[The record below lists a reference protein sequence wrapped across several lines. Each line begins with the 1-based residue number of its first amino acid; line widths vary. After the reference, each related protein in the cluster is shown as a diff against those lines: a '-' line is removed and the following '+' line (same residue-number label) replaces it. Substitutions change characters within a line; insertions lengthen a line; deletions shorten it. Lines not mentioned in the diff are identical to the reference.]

1 MKKSI
6 AVLVLSISGVL
17 YAQEPSVVVDSARVE
32 TLRLNSINYL
42 LKSDVVNDSLNEVDK
57 TALYPSTI
65 SQLGPGLKIIAL
77 HDDQITPYIDIES
90 KKDTVQVK
98 AQYINNKLN
107 KGVVLEP
114 NGDKDLAVVYYD
126 NAIPQYR
133 YIQDCDYHFY
143 TFISSELDKNDEV
156 RNKFYDL
163 EEGELLPLKQEYVD
177 GTWQAWDKE
186 LQKEEIT
193 LEGITIPATLYYTK
207 DDKKERMMWK
217 LTDNKGLLHYVL
229 VQREGS
235 MIVVYEQTYDSV
247 KEKRG
252 ESYLNV
258 ASLINVG
265 FDKKRVKAR
274 TENKES
280 ISDIY
285 FENYGKLD
293 WKKPNQYIFDYIRK
307 SDKRMIRSRVIL
319 DKSITANDIFF
330 DFIVALA
337 NNPELFRRDV
347 GLKDFDYSQLIKANI
362 IHLVGDKKPLY
373 LLEQ

>member
-6 AVLVLSISGVL
+6 AVLALSIGGAL
-17 YAQEPSVVVDSARVE
+17 YAQEPSMVVDSARVE
-32 TLRLNSINYL
+32 TLKLNNVNYL
-42 LKSDVVNDSLNEVDK
+42 LKSEVVNDSLNIVDK
-57 TALYPSTI
+57 TALYPNTL
-65 SQLGPGLKIIAL
+65 SQLAQRLQQVSLYDTQAKAYL
-77 HDDQITPYIDIES
+77 DLES

-98 AQYINNKLN
+98 AQYAHNKLE
-107 KGVVLEP
+107 KGVVVEP

-133 YIQDCDYHFY
+133 YVQDSDYHFY

-156 RNKFYDL
+156 RDKFYDL
-163 EEGELLPLKQEYVD
+163 EEGELLPLKQVYVD
-177 GTWQAWDKE
+177 GAWQAWDKG
-186 LQKEEIT
+186 LQKEEVI
-193 LEGITIPATLYYTK
+193 LAGITAPATLYYSMK
-207 DDKKERMMWK
+207 DKKEQMMWK
-217 LTDNKGLLHYVL
+217 IVDNDQVLHYVFI
-229 VQREGS
+229 QREGS
-235 MIVVYEQTYDSV
+235 MVVVYEQTYDSV
-247 KEKRG
+247 KDKKE

-285 FENYGKLD
+285 FENFSKTD
-293 WKKPNQYIFDYIRK
+293 WNKPNQFIFDYKRK
-307 SDKRMIRSRVIL
+307 SDKKHTRARVVL
-319 DKSITANDIFF
+319 DKSIGANPMFQT
-330 DFIVALA
+330 FIIALS

-347 GLKDFDYSQLIKANI
+347 NLRDFDYTQLVNGNI

-373 LLEQ
+373 ILEQ